1 MAVDFYTHKFYV
13 FDNFS
18 AHAVEFDGQLYP
30 TAEAAYQ
37 AAKCTDPK
45 GKEEIRNAR
54 SPRQA
59 KVLANEVYKAAKD
72 PAWGSKKAETMEKI
86 LRAKLAQ
93 HSEVAEVLAQS
104 GNEDIVEGSPV
115 DYFWGAGID
124 GSGQNMLGKLWMKI
138 RAEHRKSI
146 THSS

>member
-1 MAVDFYTHKFYV
+1 MTVNFYTAKFYL

-18 AHAVEFDGQLYP
+18 AHAVEFEGQLYP

-45 GKEEIRNAR
+45 GKEAIKNAR

-72 PAWGSKKAETMEKI
+72 PAWGSKKVETMEKI
-86 LRAKLAQ
+86 LRAKFAQ
-93 HSEVAEVLAQS
+93 HSDVAEALEQS
-104 GNEDIVEGSPV
+104 GNENIVEGSPF
-115 DYFWGAGID
+115 DYFWGAGAD

-138 RAEHRKSI
+138 RAEHRQS
-146 THSS
+146 TRHNG

>member
-1 MAVDFYTHKFYV
+1 MAINFYTPKFYV

-18 AHAVEFDGQLYP
+18 AHAVEFDGELYP

-37 AAKCTDPK
+37 AAKCIDPK

-54 SPRQA
+54 SPEQA
-59 KVLANEVYKAAKD
+59 KLLANEVYKAAKD
-72 PAWGSKKAETMEKI
+72 PEWGGKKALVMEKI

-93 HSEVAEVLAQS
+93 HSKVAEALVQS
-104 GNEDIVEGSPV
+104 GNEDIIENSPI
-115 DYFWGAGID
+115 DYFWGEGAD

-138 RAEHRKSI
+138 RAEHSNAA
-146 THSS
+146 